1 MTEPKAQKI
10 KPEPLYVWAESVGM
24 FIQMVRDPKDFRK
37 CEKKHEQN
45 ILSNAVS
52 NSMASLGGK
61 TRERLKKKLDA
72 IKATKSAVQINNV
85 KLN

>member
-1 MTEPKAQKI
+1 MTEPKTQKI

-24 FIQMVRDPKDFRK
+24 FIPMVRDSKDFRK

-61 TRERLKKKLDA
+61 TRDRLKKKLDA
-72 IKATKSAVQINNV
+72 IKQSKQSNQQS
-85 KLN
+85 K